1 MFSVLRNR
9 NFLILWS
16 GQVLSQ
22 LADRM
27 LVGVLLL
34 NVHYLTN
41 NNLALSLPMLSFGL
55 SAVIFGTIAG
65 VYVDRWSKKKIL
77 VWSNILRALL
87 ILSFPFFSVV
97 SESLLLIFIVSFII
111 FTIAQFFIPAESSCI
126 PTIIEKD
133 KLLGANSFFMGT
145 WMGATVFGFGLISFL
160 SMLGININFI
170 YIIASG
176 FYLIAGILITFLKL
190 HEVPVKRTHTIKS
203 TVRDYILGFRYA
215 IRKRLIKY
223 SLFKVFIAT
232 CVLAVLSELAIDF
245 VHRVLGQGSENFGF
259 YVAFAGV
266 GMGASIVTLHYVHK
280 ISKDILPWIGFTISG
295 LMLVLMTLT
304 TNFYLVLLFI
314 FFLGFGNGYIT
325 IPIQT
330 LLQEHVSV
338 KMRGRV
344 FGLQNVFIS
353 AAFTIPVILA
363 GYLADQY
370 SVKFVFAAM
379 GLVTLI
385 SVFCLELRLLMVP
398 IERKYLSRGGQ

>member
-9 NFLILWS
+9 NFMILWS

-34 NVHYLTN
+34 NVHYLTK

-77 VWSNILRALL
+77 VWSNILRAIL
-87 ILSFPFFSVV
+87 ILSFAFFSVV
-97 SESLLLIFIVSFII
+97 RESLVLIFIVSFVI
-111 FTIAQFFIPAESSCI
+111 FTIAQYFIPAEASCI

-145 WMGATVFGFGLISFL
+145 WMGATVLGFGLLSFL
-160 SMLGININFI
+160 SFLGMDLKLI
-170 YIIASG
+170 YVIASG
-176 FYLIAGILITFLKL
+176 FYLLAGILITSLKL
-190 HEVPVKRTHTIKS
+190 HEVPLTRTHTIKS
-203 TVRDYILGFRYA
+203 TVRDYILGFRYV
-215 IRKRLIKY
+215 IRKRWIKY
-223 SLFKVFIAT
+223 SLFKVFIAS

-245 VHRVLGQGSENFGF
+245 VHKILGQGSANYGF

-266 GMGASIVTLHYVHK
+266 GMGVSIITLHYVHK
-280 ISKDILPWIGFTISG
+280 LSKDILPWIGFSISG
-295 LMLVLMTLT
+295 LMLVLMTMT
-304 TNFYLVLLFI
+304 TNIYLVLLYI

-330 LLQEHVSV
+330 VLQENVSMR
-338 KMRGRV
+338 MRGRV
-344 FGLQNVFIS
+344 FSLQNVFIS

-363 GYLADQY
+363 GYLADVY
-370 SVKFVFAAM
+370 SVRFVFALM
-379 GLVTLI
+379 GLLTLI
-385 SVFCLELRLLMVP
+385 SVFGLEIRLLMVP
-398 IERKYLSRGGQ
+398 IEQKYLHRGSK